1 MLLIVTLVAVAV
13 AIAAAAYA
21 WRLADAERQRSEA
34 RVAALAAEIDRG
46 YPAKAGLHREAEA
59 GLHNPADAGLAYPAE
74 AGLYNAADA
83 GLGYPAKAGLYGEA
97 APAMFEPAP
106 RSGLQGRPLLK
117 VGVGF
122 AMAVLVIVL
131 IAMSGERERAA
142 ADGPRA
148 ATQEQ
153 PGQGLELL
161 SMRHARAGDALTVTG
176 LVRNR
181 GTAPSGSI
189 MAVVFVFDRDGA
201 FVASGRAPLEFN
213 AIAPGDESPF
223 RVTIPEVKDVG
234 RYSLSFRT
242 QAGIVPHVDR
252 RATLRVSN

>member
-1 MLLIVTLVAVAV
+1 MLLLIVTLIAVAV

-21 WRLADAERQRSEA
+21 WRISNADRQRSEA

-46 YPAKAGLHREAEA
+46 YPAEGGLHSPAEA
-59 GLHNPADAGLAYPAE
+59 GLHNPAQAGLH
-74 AGLYNAADA
+74 GD
-83 GLGYPAKAGLYGEA
+83 
-97 APAMFEPAP
+97 APAMFERAP

-142 ADGPRA
+142 ADAPRA

-153 PGQGLELL
+153 SGQGLELL

-181 GTAPSGSI
+181 GTAASGSI

-201 FVASGRAPLEFN
+201 FVASGRAPLEFT

-252 RATLRVSN
+252 RGTLRVSN

>member
-1 MLLIVTLVAVAV
+1 MLLLIVTFIAVAV

-34 RVAALAAEIDRG
+34 RVAALAAEIDGG
-46 YPAKAGLHREAEA
+46 YPAKAGLHGGYPAEAGLHREAEA
-59 GLHNPADAGLAYPAE
+59 GLQGYPAE
-74 AGLYNAADA
+74 AGLH
-83 GLGYPAKAGLYGEA
+83 G
-97 APAMFEPAP
+97 APAMFERAP

-148 ATQEQ
+148 AAQEQ

-181 GTAPSGSI
+181 GTAQSGSI

-201 FVASGRAPLEFN
+201 FVASGRAPLEFD